1 MIELRDCIV
10 GVKDEKEYEKV
21 IQIAKEQG
29 CERNSGDSLDYST
42 VLVNNV
48 EEYIAVTKIAKK
60 QGFRWASWAP
70 LSIVL
75 CEFPTRLEFNR
86 KYETYWGSSRG
97 RCARDYPRYLD
108 IIKGVRRL
116 IMVRK
121 ET

>member
-29 CERNSGDSLDYST
+29 CEWNSGDSLDYIYCT
-42 VLVNNV
+42 
-48 EEYIAVTKIAKK
+48 
-60 QGFRWASWAP
+60 
-70 LSIVL
+70 
-75 CEFPTRLEFNR
+75 FPTRLEFNR